1 MKRIT
6 TIILIVCAFFIA
18 ACSGSA
24 SQSVLSFLFDGVPDS
39 TSREMAAQRTE
50 VDSTS
55 SKKQK
60 NKLVQ
65 SESQFVSHGPYKAKL
80 CYSCHSKEEGFGLIK
95 KTPELCYDCHTQ
107 FEKKQNFVHG
117 AVAAGYCNKCHH
129 PHRSKNK
136 FILTKTGNDL
146 CFQCHDINDI
156 DRIKKHTDA
165 VDIDCIVCHN
175 PHGGEI
181 RYFLKTDNY

>member
-6 TIILIVCAFFIA
+6 IIFITGCAFFIA
-18 ACSGSA
+18 ACSS
-24 SQSVLSFLFDGVPDS
+24 STSHSVLSFFFDGVSDS
-39 TSREMAAQRTE
+39 TSQNLAAKRVETDSTRTE
-50 VDSTS
+50 
-55 SKKQK
+55 KQK
-60 NKLVQ
+60 TKLVQ
-65 SESQFVSHGPYKAKL
+65 SESQFISHGPYKAKL
-80 CYSCHSKEEGFGLIK
+80 CYSCHSKEVGFRLIK

-107 FEKKQNFVHG
+107 FEEKQKFVHG

-136 FILTKTGNDL
+136 FILTKTGKDL

-156 DRIKKHTDA
+156 DRIKKHLDA
-165 VDIDCIVCHN
+165 VDLECVVCHD

-181 RYFLKTDNY
+181 RYFLKTDSY